1 MADITVKQ
9 AKEIALGLIASN
21 AHFLLVA
28 KDSRNKLPIKLIN
41 SVQEKGLVVPWW
53 DLCP

>member
-9 AKEIALGLIASN
+9 AKEIAWGLIASN
-21 AHFLLVA
+21 MNFLLVA
-28 KDSRNKLPIKLIN
+28 KDSRNKFSIELIN
-41 SVQEKGLVVPWW
+41 SVQEKGLVVPWR